1 MNLAQ
6 RTVWNDFVQATRSQ
20 FTTHMQGVDW
30 SMNNT
35 LSMLHRRWMV
45 LLASIVLCVGLSAVL
60 LFVVQPHYTATALMQ
75 INTRSE
81 QVTKMQDV
89 VSSLA
94 STEAAIRTEV
104 DVLNSRKLAARV
116 VKKLNLQDELTSQE
130 NFFGYVKTA
139 IKMMILPVSSQHA
152 EEEANAEDARVSA
165 AVNVFLKN
173 LEVTQTPRSY
183 SIKLSYTSPDP
194 ELSAKVLN
202 TLMDEYLN
210 NQLEERFDATRRAST
225 WMDERLEQMQK
236 QVQASDLA
244 VQKFREANNLTSA
257 KGVLLSEQQLSELNS
272 QLILA
277 RTELAEMQAKNNQAR
292 RLQQS
297 GRGIESAAEVLN
309 NSLISN
315 LRQQETE
322 VRREMAELASRYGDK
337 HPRMITVRN
346 QLNDLRRKIGEEIS
360 KIQGSLENNVAVAQ
374 ARVNT
379 LQEQLTTLENK
390 TYLGNDASVRLA
402 ELERQAEAS
411 RTLYQSFLSRSKELA
426 QMDFAQT
433 DARVISAAE
442 PPLKPSSPK
451 KGLILAIA
459 FVLGCALGTG
469 LMFLLEMLDAGFRT
483 SSQMEQE
490 LATPL
495 LGVLGELSH
504 DDIPAGGLANY
515 VVNKPTSAFTEG
527 LRAVRTAMQFA
538 HPDKPAQVVLVSSS
552 IPEEGKSLFSI
563 SLAQLTAQGNH
574 RVLLVD
580 ADMRRPS
587 VSNQLGLKPK
597 AGLAEVLVGQVKLKD
612 VLQTLPETKLDVLPS
627 LPNSQFSQELLGSQK
642 MRDLIAE
649 WRKTYDMIVIDSP
662 PVMAV
667 SDAITLAAMADSMM
681 FMVRWGSTPRALA
694 VNAVKLLR
702 SCHAPLTGTVMT
714 RVDLNRQASYT
725 NGDYGYYHGKYKG
738 YYSE

>member
-1 MNLAQ
+1 MNTAQ
-6 RTVWNDFVQATRSQ
+6 RTVWNDLVNATRSQ
-20 FTTHMQGVDW
+20 FSTHMQGVDW
-30 SMNNT
+30 SMNST

-45 LLASIVLCVGLSAVL
+45 LVASIALCVGIAIAL
-60 LFVVQPHYTATALMQ
+60 LFVIQPQYTAQALMQ

-81 QVTKMQDV
+81 QVTKVQDV

-116 VKKLNLQDELTSQE
+116 VKRLNLQDELAYQTS
-130 NFFGYVKTA
+130 FFGYVKMA
-139 IKMMILPVSSQHA
+139 IKMAIMPVSEQS
-152 EEEANAEDARVSA
+152 EDQDNIEDQRVSS

-173 LEVTQTPRSY
+173 LNVTQTPRSY
-183 SIKLSYTSPDP
+183 SIKLSYESPDRDM
-194 ELSAKVLN
+194 SAKVLN

-210 NQLEERFDATRRAST
+210 NQLEERFEATRRASG
-225 WMDERLEQMQK
+225 WIDERLTQMQK
-236 QVQASDLA
+236 QLQAADLA

-277 RTELAEMQAKNNQAR
+277 RTELAETQAKSNQAR

-309 NSLISN
+309 NTLISN

-322 VRREMAELASRYGDK
+322 VRREMADLASRYGDK

-346 QLNDLRRKIGEEIS
+346 QLGDLRRKISEEIS
-360 KIQGSLENNVAVAQ
+360 KIQGSLENNVAVSQ

-411 RTLYQSFLSRSKELA
+411 RTLYESFLARSKELA

-433 DARVISAAE
+433 DARIISAAE
-442 PPLKPSSPK
+442 PPISPSSPK
-451 KGLILAIA
+451 KLLILAMA
-459 FVLGCALGTG
+459 FIMGTGLGIG
-469 LMFLLEMLDAGFRT
+469 LMFLLELLDSGFRT
-483 SSQMEQE
+483 SAQMEQD
-490 LATPL
+490 LAAPL
-495 LGVLGELSH
+495 LGVLGEL
-504 DDIPAGGLANY
+504 PAEESQAGNLAHY

-538 HPDKPAQVVLVSSS
+538 HPDKPAKVVLISSS

-563 SLAQLTAQGNH
+563 SLAQLTAQGNS

-597 AGLAEVLVGQVKLKD
+597 AGLAELLVGQVKMKD
-612 VLQTLPETKLDVLPS
+612 ILHTLPETKLDVIPS
-627 LPNSQFSQELLGSQK
+627 MPNSQFSQELLGSQK
-642 MRDLIAE
+642 MRDLLAD

-667 SDAITLAAMADSMM
+667 SDALTLASLADSML

-694 VNAVKLLR
+694 ANAVKLLR
-702 SCHAPLTGTVMT
+702 SSHAPLTGTVMT
-714 RVDLNRQASYT
+714 RVDLNRQASYS

-738 YYSE
+738 YYTE

>member
-1 MNLAQ
+1 MNTAQ
-6 RTVWNDFVQATRSQ
+6 RTVWSDFVYATRSQ
-20 FTTHMQGVDW
+20 FSTHMQGVDW
-30 SMNNT
+30 SMNST
-35 LSMLHRRWMV
+35 LSMIHRRWMV
-45 LLASIVLCVGLSAVL
+45 LVASIVLAMGLAIAL
-60 LFVVQPHYTATALMQ
+60 LFVIQPQYTAQALMQ

-81 QVTKMQDV
+81 QVTKVEDV

-94 STEAAIRTEV
+94 STDAAIRTEV
-104 DVLNSRKLAARV
+104 DVLTSRKLAARV
-116 VKKLNLQDELTSQE
+116 INKLNLQDELIHQGS
-130 NFFGYVKTA
+130 FFSYLKSA
-139 IKMMILPVSSQHA
+139 IKLMIMPVA
-152 EEEANAEDARVSA
+152 EQNAEKDLVEDARMSSA
-165 AVNVFLKN
+165 INALLKN
-173 LEVTQTPRSY
+173 LEVSQTPRSY
-183 SIKLSYTSPDP
+183 SIKLSYTSPDR
-194 ELSAKVLN
+194 EMSATVLN

-210 NQLEERFDATRRAST
+210 NQLEERFEATRRASA
-225 WMDERLEQMQK
+225 WMDDRLSKMQK
-236 QVQASDLA
+236 QVQASDIA

-277 RTELAEMQAKNNQAR
+277 RTELAEVQAKNNQAR

-309 NSLISN
+309 NSLISS

-322 VRREMAELASRYGDK
+322 VRREMAELASRYGEK

-346 QLNDLRRKIGEEIS
+346 QLGDLRRKINEEIT
-360 KIQGSLENNVAVAQ
+360 KIQGSLENNVAVSQ

-379 LQEQLTTLENK
+379 LQEQLTTLESK

-411 RTLYQSFLSRSKELA
+411 RTLYESFLARSKELA

-433 DARVISAAE
+433 DARIISSAE
-442 PPLKPSSPK
+442 LPLGPSSPNK
-451 KGLILAIA
+451 PLFLAIA
-459 FVLGCALGTG
+459 FIIGAAIGVG
-469 LMFLLEMLDAGFRT
+469 LMFLLELLDSGFRT
-483 SSQMEQE
+483 SNQMEQD
-490 LATPL
+490 LNTPL
-495 LGVLGELSH
+495 LGVLGELPQEDSE
-504 DDIPAGGLANY
+504 AGNLANY
-515 VVNKPTSAFTEG
+515 VVMKPTSAFTEG
-527 LRAVRTAMQFA
+527 LRAVRTAMQFSN
-538 HPDKPAQVVLVSSS
+538 PDKPAQVVLISSS

-563 SLAQLTAQGNH
+563 SLAQLTAQSGK

-597 AGLAEVLVGQVKLKD
+597 AGLAELLVAQVKMKD
-612 VLQTLPETKLDVLPS
+612 VVHTLTETKLDVIPS

-642 MRDLIAE
+642 MRDLLAD

-667 SDAITLAAMADSMM
+667 SDAITLSGLADSML

-694 VNAVKLLR
+694 ANAIKLLR
-702 SCHAPLTGTVMT
+702 STHAPLTGTVMT

-738 YYSE
+738 YYTE

>member
-1 MNLAQ
+1 MNTAQ
-6 RTVWNDFVQATRSQ
+6 RTVWNDLVNATRSQ
-20 FTTHMQGVDW
+20 FSAHMQGVDW
-30 SMNNT
+30 SMNST
-35 LSMLHRRWMV
+35 LSMVHRRWMV
-45 LLASIVLCVGLSAVL
+45 LVASIVLCVGIAIAL
-60 LFVVQPHYTATALMQ
+60 LFVIQPQYTAQALMQ

-116 VKKLNLQDELTSQE
+116 VKRLGLQDELAYQTS
-130 NFFGYVKTA
+130 FFGYMKMA
-139 IKMMILPVSSQHA
+139 IKMAIMPVSEQNT
-152 EEEANAEDARVSA
+152 EEQENAEDKRVSS

-173 LEVTQTPRSY
+173 LNVTQTPRSY
-183 SIKLSYTSPDP
+183 SIKLSYESPDR
-194 ELSAKVLN
+194 EMSAKVLN

-210 NQLEERFDATRRAST
+210 NQLEERFEATRRASG
-225 WMDERLEQMQK
+225 WVDERLSQMQK
-236 QVQASDLA
+236 QLQAADLA

-277 RTELAEMQAKNNQAR
+277 RTELAETQAKSNQAR

-309 NSLISN
+309 NTLISS

-322 VRREMAELASRYGDK
+322 VRREMADLASRYGDK

-346 QLNDLRRKIGEEIS
+346 QLGDLRRKISEEIS
-360 KIQGSLENNVAVAQ
+360 KIQGSLENNVAVSQ

-379 LQEQLTTLENK
+379 LQEQLTALENK

-411 RTLYQSFLSRSKELA
+411 RTLYESFLARSKELA

-433 DARVISAAE
+433 DARIISAAE
-442 PPLKPSSPK
+442 PPLGPSSPK

-459 FVLGCALGTG
+459 FVIGSALGVG
-469 LMFLLEMLDAGFRT
+469 LMFLLELLDSGFRT
-483 SSQMEQE
+483 SNQMEQD
-490 LATPL
+490 LAAPL
-495 LGVLGELSH
+495 LGVLGEL
-504 DDIPAGGLANY
+504 PAEDSQAGNLAHY

-538 HPDKPAQVVLVSSS
+538 HPDKPAKVVLISSS

-563 SLAQLTAQGNH
+563 SLAQLTAQGSS

-597 AGLAEVLVGQVKLKD
+597 AGLAELLVGQVKMKD
-612 VLQTLPETKLDVLPS
+612 VIHTLPETKLDVIPS

-642 MRDLIAE
+642 MRDLLAD

-667 SDAITLAAMADSMM
+667 SDALTLSSLADSML

-694 VNAVKLLR
+694 ANAVKLLR
-702 SCHAPLTGTVMT
+702 SSHAPLTGTVMT
-714 RVDLNRQASYT
+714 RVDLNRQASYS

-738 YYSE
+738 YYTE

>member
-1 MNLAQ
+1 MNTAQ
-6 RTVWNDFVQATRSQ
+6 RTVWSDLVYATRSQ
-20 FTTHMQGVDW
+20 FSTHMQGVDW
-30 SMNNT
+30 SMNST
-35 LSMLHRRWMV
+35 LSMIHRRWMV
-45 LLASIVLCVGLSAVL
+45 LVASLVLCLGLAIAL
-60 LFVVQPHYTATALMQ
+60 LFVIQPKYTAQALMQ

-81 QVTKMQDV
+81 QVTKVQDV

-116 VKKLNLQDELTSQE
+116 VKKLKLEEELTSQG
-130 NFFGYVKTA
+130 NFFSYMKTT
-139 IKMMILPVSSQHA
+139 IKLMIMPVSQQNS
-152 EEEANAEDARVSA
+152 EETVEDVRLAA
-165 AVNVFLKN
+165 AVNVLLRN
-173 LEVTQTPRSY
+173 LTVAQTPRSY
-183 SIKLSYTSPDP
+183 SIKLSYTSPDR
-194 ELSAKVLN
+194 ELSAKILN
-202 TLMDEYLN
+202 TLMDEYLT
-210 NQLEERFDATRRAST
+210 NQLEERFEATRRASD
-225 WMDERLEQMQK
+225 WMDERLDKMQK
-236 QVQASDLA
+236 QVQATDLA

-277 RTELAEMQAKNNQAR
+277 RTELAEVQAKNNQAR

-309 NSLISN
+309 NSLISS

-322 VRREMAELASRYGDK
+322 VRREMAELASRYGEK

-346 QLNDLRRKIGEEIS
+346 QLGDLRRKIGEEIS

-379 LQEQLTTLENK
+379 LQEQLTALENK

-411 RTLYQSFLSRSKELA
+411 RTLYESFLARSKELA

-433 DARVISAAE
+433 DARIISAAE
-442 PPLKPSSPK
+442 PPLGPSSPK
-451 KGLILAIA
+451 KHLILLLA
-459 FVLGCALGTG
+459 FIVGASLGVA
-469 LMFLLEMLDAGFRT
+469 LMFLLELLDSGFRT
-483 SSQMEQE
+483 SNQMEQD
-490 LATPL
+490 LAAPL
-495 LGVLGELSH
+495 LGVLGELPSEDSAAGNLSH
-504 DDIPAGGLANY
+504 Y

-538 HPDKPAQVVLVSSS
+538 HPDKPAQVVLISSS

-563 SLAQLTAQGNH
+563 SLAQLTAQGNS

-597 AGLAEVLVGQVKLKD
+597 AGLAEMLVGQVKMKD
-612 VLQTLPETKLDVLPS
+612 ILHTLPDTKLDVIPS

-642 MRDLIAE
+642 MRELVAE

-667 SDAITLAAMADSMM
+667 SDALTLAGLADSML

-694 VNAVKLLR
+694 ANAVKLLR
-702 SCHAPLTGTVMT
+702 SSHAPLTGTVMT
-714 RVDLNRQASYT
+714 RVDLNRQASYS

-738 YYSE
+738 YYTE